1 MNINFDNAKPI
12 LFSGPMVRAILAGKK
27 TQTRRIVRYPRSW
40 LTPYANGDADVAF
53 RLFHAECVGSSFWNC
68 GNPKTGERH
77 WQCGD
82 ERLPQN
88 YQVGDRLWVKETFA
102 VLDALGKPTKE
113 RTGTPVWREGYW
125 GGTKPKW
132 KPSIFMPR
140 WASRLTLEVVSVRV
154 ERLQS
159 VSDDDVEAEGVR
171 TTKGSGMIEGERVFH
186 FAAGNGYSRVG
197 WHAYK
202 ELWESINGPGSW
214 SLNPWVWVVEFKQI
228 SSDSKGAA

>member
-1 MNINFDNAKPI
+1 MSIKSDNAKPI

-40 LTPYANGDADVAF
+40 LTPYANGDADLAF
-53 RLFHAECVGSSFWNC
+53 RLFHAECDGSSVWNC
-68 GNPKTGERH
+68 GNPKTGKHH

-102 VLDALGKPTKE
+102 TNKGDVTAGKVHYRADDVIVE
-113 RTGTPVWREGYW
+113 R
-125 GGTKPKW
+125 W

-154 ERLQS
+154 ERLKCIS
-159 VSDDDVEAEGVR
+159 ERDAVAEG
-171 TTKGSGMIEGERVFH
+171 IEQIRAGVFQVIGNTSLPTCSD
-186 FAAGNGYSRVG
+186 AAL
-197 WHAYK
+197 AYQY
-202 ELWESINGPGSW
+202 LWRSINGHGSW
-214 SLNPWVWVVEFKQI
+214 EANPWVWVVDFKQV
-228 SSDSKGAA
+228 SGDSKVAS